1 MIYPQKITSK
11 KTDLIIN
18 LLFVFSI
25 LIALVLIL
33 INKLTTPHIH
43 WAAIAN
49 CGIIYMWATVIYSIK
64 RRNNIAGHVLIQ
76 TILASILTI
85 YIDIQFGFIGWSIY
99 IANPIILF
107 IANITMLI
115 LTAISYEKYI
125 KYAIY
130 QLIIVLFSLTPL
142 WLIVGHILE
151 LKMLNRIAIEVSIL
165 NLIVSLILCAK
176 DIKEAIIRKIH
187 L

>member
-18 LLFVFSI
+18 LLFVFSVLVA
-25 LIALVLIL
+25 LILIL
-33 INKLTTPHIH
+33 INKLTSPEIH

-49 CGIIYMWATVIYSIK
+49 CGIIYIWATVIYSIK
-64 RRNNIAGHVLIQ
+64 RRSNIAGHVLIQ
-76 TILASILTI
+76 TILTSLITI
-85 YIDIQFGFIGWSIY
+85 YIDTATGFRGWSIY

-107 IANITMLI
+107 VANITMLL

-125 KYAIY
+125 RYAIY
-130 QLIIVLFSLTPL
+130 QLIIVLLSLTPL
-142 WLIVGHILE
+142 WLIMGHVIE
-151 LKMLNRIAIEVSIL
+151 LRMLNRIAVEVSIL
-165 NLIVSLILCAK
+165 NLIVSLIFCSR
-176 DIKEAIIRKIH
+176 DIKDAIIRKFH

>member
-1 MIYPQKITSK
+1 MIYPQKISSK
-11 KTDLIIN
+11 KTNLIIN
-18 LLFVFSI
+18 LLLIFSI
-25 LIALVLIL
+25 IIGLFLIL
-33 INKLTTPHIH
+33 INKLTTPSIR
-43 WAAIAN
+43 WAGIAN
-49 CGIIYMWATVIYSIK
+49 AGIIYIWTVSIYSIK

-85 YIDIQFGFIGWSIY
+85 YIDVHIGFRGWSIY
-99 IANPIILF
+99 LANPIILF
-107 IANITMLI
+107 VANITMLI

-130 QLIIVLFSLTPL
+130 QLVIVFLSLTPL
-142 WLIVGHILE
+142 WLIIGHIIE
-151 LKMLNRIAIEVSIL
+151 LRMLNRIAIEVSLL

-176 DIKEAIIRKIH
+176 DIKDAIIRKLH

>member
-18 LLFVFSI
+18 LLLIFSI
-25 LIALVLIL
+25 IIGLVLIL
-33 INKLTTPHIH
+33 INSLTTPHIR
-43 WAAIAN
+43 WAGIAN
-49 CGIIYMWATVIYSIK
+49 AGIIYIWAVSIYSIK

-85 YIDIQFGFIGWSIY
+85 YIDVQIGFRGWSIY
-99 IANPIILF
+99 LANPIILF
-107 IANITMLI
+107 VANITMLI

-130 QLIIVLFSLTPL
+130 QLVIVFLSLMPL
-142 WLIVGHILE
+142 WLIMGHIIE
-151 LKMLNRIAIEVSIL
+151 LRMLNRIAIEVSIL
-165 NLIVSLILCAK
+165 NLIVSLILCAR
-176 DIKEAIIRKIH
+176 DIKDAIIRKLH

>member
-18 LLFVFSI
+18 LLLIFSI

-33 INKLTTPHIH
+33 INKLTTPNIH
-43 WAAIAN
+43 WAGIAN
-49 CGIIYMWATVIYSIK
+49 VGIIYMWAIVIYSIK

-85 YIDIQFGFIGWSIY
+85 YIDVQFGFRGWSIY

-107 IANITMLI
+107 TANLTMLI
-115 LTAISYEKYI
+115 LTAVSYEKYI

-130 QLIIVLFSLTPL
+130 QLIIVFFSLTPL
-142 WLIVGHILE
+142 LLILGKVLE
-151 LKMLNRIAIEVSIL
+151 LRMLNRIAIEVSIL
-165 NLIVSLILCAK
+165 NLIVSLILCAG
-176 DIKEAIIRKIH
+176 DIKEAIIRKLH

>member
-1 MIYPQKITSK
+1 MIYPKKITSK
-11 KTDLIIN
+11 KTDIIIN
-18 LLFVFSI
+18 SLLIFSI
-25 LIALVLIL
+25 IVGLVLIL
-33 INKLTTPHIH
+33 INKLTTPMLH
-43 WAAIAN
+43 WAGIAN

-85 YIDIQFGFIGWSIY
+85 YIDIQFGFKGWSIY
-99 IANPIILF
+99 LANPIILF
-107 IANITMLI
+107 VANLTMLT

-130 QLIIVLFSLTPL
+130 QLVIVALSLTPL
-142 WLIVGHILE
+142 WLIIGHVIE
-151 LKMLNRIAIEVSIL
+151 LRMLNRIAIEVSLL
-165 NLIVSLILCAK
+165 NFLVSLILCAR
-176 DIKEAIIRKIH
+176 DIKDAIIRKLH